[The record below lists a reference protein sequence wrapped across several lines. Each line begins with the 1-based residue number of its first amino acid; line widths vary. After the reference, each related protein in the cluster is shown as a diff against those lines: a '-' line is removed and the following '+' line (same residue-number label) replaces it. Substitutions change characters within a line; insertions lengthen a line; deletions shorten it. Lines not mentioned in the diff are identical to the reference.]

1 MKNMFKD
8 LFQRNGYKYDYQYDW
23 VILAEKKEKMEKK
36 EERANNDVKEI

>member
-23 VILAEKKEKMEKK
+23 VILGEKKERVEK
-36 EERANNDVKEI
+36 RD